1 MTLQDDHTRSNPLT
15 NGATNA
21 PDGDW
26 GAVGALL
33 VVLTVTV
40 VVVAILEADRRQTLA
55 GGEFFLPDS
64 RRTMVM
70 APLPH

>member
-1 MTLQDDHTRSNPLT
+1 MTLQDDHTQSTPLT
-15 NGATNA
+15 NGAANG

-33 VVLTVTV
+33 VVLAVMV
-40 VVVAILEADRRQTLA
+40 VVVAILEADRRQIQA
-55 GGEFFLPDS
+55 SGEFLLPDS

-70 APLPH
+70 TPLPR